1 MVQLKGGETC
11 IADES
16 GEQQGLAGGGG
27 RVFRAL
33 GHAFGFRTFIPKEE
47 KSQLASVIVM
57 APILVIAMG
66 GTITQS
72 FTKAGLCKNRVEG
85 SFEYCEVVVV
95 PSVVPFV

>member
-47 KSQLASVIVM
+47 KK
-57 APILVIAMG
+57 
-66 GTITQS
+66 
-72 FTKAGLCKNRVEG
+72 FTTKISSIKESGNKL
-85 SFEYCEVVVV
+85 F
-95 PSVVPFV
+95 